1 MENVTIME
9 TETLNM
15 DDLKELSSFNQE
27 EAETVNGRYSIT
39 PLKERLESIS
49 KSNTFP
55 SSTGS
60 LDGKTRKFSTLL
72 RKKVGKGDSAS
83 WDQQKDSVAGE
94 SSGCITLSPEPK
106 SKPFESK
113 SYSIKEGKELVISRT
128 RPSGDCPN
136 LCIFDCKVL
145 SREHASLLFSNGNFY
160 VKDLKSSNGTS
171 LNEVQVVP
179 EVLYKLAHNDVVQ
192 FGQVSMYQLFGIHIK
207 NTYTTYFN
215 S

>member
-1 MENVTIME
+1 M
-9 TETLNM
+9 
-15 DDLKELSSFNQE
+15 
-27 EAETVNGRYSIT
+27 
-39 PLKERLESIS
+39 
-49 KSNTFP
+49 
-55 SSTGS
+55 
-60 LDGKTRKFSTLL
+60 
-72 RKKVGKGDSAS
+72 
-83 WDQQKDSVAGE
+83 DSVVGE

-113 SYSIKEGKELVISRT
+113 SYSIIEGKELVISRT

-207 NTYTTYFN
+207 NT
-215 S
+215 